1 MKIYVK
7 YCGGCNPKFD
17 RTEFVTRVKAILNAE
32 VVYTDREKADICLL
46 VSGCQRSCLKD
57 QGGERTIFINHQD
70 HVEAVVERILTMKDV
85 RCE

>member
-17 RTEFVTRVKAILNAE
+17 RTEFVAQLKAILNAE
-32 VVYTDREKADICLL
+32 VVYADREEADICLL

-57 QGGERTIFINHQD
+57 QGSERTIFINHQD
-70 HVEAVVERILTMKDV
+70 QVEAVVEIILSMKNV
-85 RCE
+85 R